1 MSFIAGI
8 HHLSLWCVYL
18 FFFHHAHFP
27 WNLPLYGVILS
38 PSILWQWC
46 DAKHHSQVLLTG
58 CRCVEL
64 DCWDGDDGNPLI
76 YHGHTFTTKISFKHV
91 VETINKY
98 AFIKSPYPVILS
110 IENHCS
116 LSQQIRMAQIF
127 QVSTMPTPYF
137 FCYITIWAIRAT
149 RIIFLKNIS
158 TSYDVLR
165 GYS

>member
-1 MSFIAGI
+1 M
-8 HHLSLWCVYL
+8 
-18 FFFHHAHFP
+18 
-27 WNLPLYGVILS
+27 
-38 PSILWQWC
+38 
-46 DAKHHSQVLLTG
+46 
-58 CRCVEL
+58 EL

-127 QVSTMPTPYF
+127 QVRNIYF
-137 FCYITIWAIRAT
+137 YPLYFTQILLVFVPFPHVTLQV
-149 RIIFLKNIS
+149 F
-158 TSYDVLR
+158 
-165 GYS
+165 